1 MSLDIEHLFEQI
13 KALKAAVALLETKIA
28 AMESADAEKETKGIP
43 GDKPQE

>member
-1 MSLDIEHLFEQI
+1 MEQI
-13 KALKAAVALLETKIA
+13 QTSALMLIEEQHKTALLETKIA